1 VVRIEL
7 AQIRPFLG
15 DVERNFLKHREIVE
29 TSDADCVVFPELS
42 LTGYVLK
49 DLTFELFR
57 YSEKAVEK
65 LAEASGGKCVV
76 AGTIKEVRPGVLRNS
91 AAVIINGEVDYVYKF
106 YLPTYGLFEE
116 RRYFQRGD
124 PSRDLKTFQHAG
136 IKFGVM
142 ICEDAW
148 HPEPAEALALMGADL
163 ILIPAASPMRR
174 LGRSLA
180 IQDSWEALLK
190 AHALMNAVWV
200 TFVNTVGSQEEEFFW
215 GGSMAVSPL
224 GEVKLRLKL
233 FEEDRAVYS
242 IDLEELRR
250 ARFFSSFRDH
260 ISSFHR
266 VLAEL

>member
-1 VVRIEL
+1 MKIEL
-7 AQIRPFLG
+7 AQIRPILG
-15 DVERNFLKHREIVE
+15 DVERNFLKHKEIVE
-29 TSDADCVVFPELS
+29 TSDSDCVVFPELS

-57 YSEKAVEK
+57 YSEMAVER
-65 LAEASGGKCVV
+65 LIDVAGNKCVV
-76 AGTIKEVRPGVLRNS
+76 AGTIKEVRPGILRNS
-91 AAVIINGEVDYVYKF
+91 AAVIVGGRIDYVYKF

-124 PSRDLKTFQHAG
+124 PARDLKIFRHAG
-136 IKFGVM
+136 VNFGVM

-163 ILIPAASPMRR
+163 ILVPAASPMRR
-174 LGRSLA
+174 LSKSLA

-190 AHALMNAVWV
+190 AHALMNSVWMV
-200 TFVNTVGSQEEEFFW
+200 FVNTVGAQEEEFFW
-215 GGSMAVSPL
+215 GGSMVVSPL
-224 GEVKLRLKL
+224 GEVKLRLKT
-233 FEEDRAVYS
+233 FEEDRATYD
-242 IDLEELRR
+242 IDFEELRR

-266 VLAEL
+266 VLARL